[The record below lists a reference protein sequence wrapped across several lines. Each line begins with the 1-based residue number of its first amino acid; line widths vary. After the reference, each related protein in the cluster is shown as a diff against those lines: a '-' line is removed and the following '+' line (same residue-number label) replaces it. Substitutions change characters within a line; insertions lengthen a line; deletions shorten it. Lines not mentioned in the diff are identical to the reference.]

1 MRGRQP
7 AASRYSEDV
16 AIRTVPVSEAQARE
30 AQRESLE
37 NAGVRVT
44 VTRKVLKRA
53 LEQSA
58 KTRRSP

>member
-1 MRGRQP
+1 M
-7 AASRYSEDV
+7 

-30 AQRESLE
+30 AQRESLQ

-53 LEQSA
+53 LEQNS
-58 KTRRSP
+58 KTRRTA